1 LSEPEKESVEQL
13 RRWLVDADYGNG
25 EIVGPERKA
34 WDETFFKDGRRGP
47 NDLVAVRTK
56 TLEKAPFSAWA
67 SGGLLTLFHGMCGF
81 KLSVSSI
88 ANTYYYNI
96 LIPSGVLDK
105 RRS

>member
-13 RRWLVDADYGNG
+13 RRWLGDTDYGNG

-34 WDETFFKDGRRGP
+34 WDATFFKDGRRGP

-56 TLEKAPFSAWA
+56 TIEKAPFSSWA
-67 SGGLLTLFHGMCGF
+67 SGGLLTLFHDMGGF

-88 ANTYYYNI
+88 ADTYHCNI
-96 LIPSGVLDK
+96 TNSIRGS
-105 RRS
+105 R